1 MLEREHFEVDRDAG
15 KSQVTSKHES
25 KSQAQR
31 FALPALGMSVDSACK
46 SHRLPPVRYMLC
58 CAVFLQKF
66 VLFISKDLLHLCKCV
81 RRRRIFQ
88 SLNNEFCTGVVV
100 VL

>member
-31 FALPALGMSVDSACK
+31 FMLWAVGGRGFCLGAEKIRRAKTACK
-46 SHRLPPVRYMLC
+46 SHRLIPVRC
-58 CAVFLQKF
+58 TTKERSSFFTQE
-66 VLFISKDLLHLCKCV
+66 
-81 RRRRIFQ
+81 RR
-88 SLNNEFCTGVVV
+88 LV
-100 VL
+100 

>member
-31 FALPALGMSVDSACK
+31 FMLWAVGGRGLCLGAEK
-46 SHRLPPVRYMLC
+46 
-58 CAVFLQKF
+58 
-66 VLFISKDLLHLCKCV
+66 
-81 RRRRIFQ
+81 
-88 SLNNEFCTGVVV
+88 T
-100 VL
+100 